1 MNTTKKKIKVKKT
14 LKVKK
19 KKVNSLESEIFNEHK
34 TVNLNED
41 INDNINLINIENT
54 TEDNE
59 NLKNNLEKD
68 EINIIETTEENPLE
82 SLLQELEE
90 ANNNNNI
97 KDKKEADPLE
107 KTLTEIDKLEHLVDE
122 TIDDIKVKEISEN
135 SNEIEK
141 DEKIISDVDEIK
153 KELNELENE
162 LKEDIP
168 KLKKKTKKRNIIIA
182 ICSVLIIAIISSTG
196 GYYIIKAKAEEKE
209 ALKIANIA
217 KTAKVVNVA
226 NALRKHTAKKVK
238 KQKNIPSYSL
248 SEIHKLDM
256 SKPSGVTA
264 ADLKLITSQGLV
276 GLEQAFVNAEK
287 KYKVNALFLV
297 AIASLESAN
306 GTICFKPNNMFG
318 YGSKGYPSKEAN
330 IYDVADGIGNG
341 YLKPGSGL
349 YSGKTISDVNKR
361 YASSS
366 TWDTKVANNMHKY
379 YSVISARRKAAL
391 KKL

>member
-1 MNTTKKKIKVKKT
+1 MKTTKKKIKVKKT

-19 KKVNSLESEIFNEHK
+19 KKTDLQKNDIFKEQENS
-34 TVNLNED
+34 NLNDNANEINSNNVEILVKDND
-41 INDNINLINIENT
+41 IPKVNKIE
-54 TEDNE
+54 
-59 NLKNNLEKD
+59 D
-68 EINIIETTEENPLE
+68 EINIVETIEENPLE
-82 SLLQELEE
+82 SLLKELEE
-90 ANNNNNI
+90 ENKTNNI
-97 KDKKEADPLE
+97 KEVKKEDPLE
-107 KTLTEIDKLEHLVDE
+107 KTLIEIDKLEHLVDE
-122 TIDDIKVKEISEN
+122 TIEDIKVKEISEDN
-135 SNEIEK
+135 KDIEK
-141 DEKIISDVDEIK
+141 DETIISQVDEIK

-168 KLKKKTKKRNIIIA
+168 KQKKKTKKRNIIIA
-182 ICSVLIIAIISSTG
+182 ICSVLILAIISSTG
-196 GYYIIKAKAEEKE
+196 GYYIIKAKSEEKE
-209 ALKIANIA
+209 AMKVASIA
-217 KTAKVVNVA
+217 KTAKEVNVA
-226 NALRKHTAKKVK
+226 NTLRNHTAKKVK

-264 ADLKLITSQGLV
+264 ADLKLITRQGLV

-341 YLKPGSGL
+341 YLQPGSGL